1 MRRLPL
7 TILLCALA
15 GCAGMD
21 AEECA
26 SADWR
31 AIGYED
37 GIQGQSAAAFGTHRK
52 ACAGHGVRADFDAYL
67 AGRSEGVAQFCRP
80 QNGYQLGL
88 HGAPY
93 GGICPLELEGRFLAA
108 HADGYGLYERGAAL
122 DHIRK
127 RIRYSRERA
136 RNIEHR
142 MAEGAALLIAP
153 DLLPTERATLV
164 IELKQLTEEKIDLAR
179 EIDRL
184 EQEHAAAELEYE
196 AYRGRLES
204 GRRLT
209 STAAP

>member
-37 GIQGQSAAAFGTHRK
+37 GIQGRSAAAFGTHRK

-67 AGRSEGVAQFCRP
+67 AGRAEGVAQFCRP
-80 QNGYQLGL
+80 QNGYQLGAQGQ
-88 HGAPY
+88 HY
-93 GGICPLELEGRFLAA
+93 SGICPAALEPAFLAA
-108 HADGYGLYERGAAL
+108 HAEGYGLYERGAAL
-122 DHIRK
+122 DQIRK
-127 RIRYSRERA
+127 RLHYSQERA
-136 RNIEHR
+136 RSIEYR
-142 MAEGAALLIAP
+142 LAEGTALLIAP
-153 DLLPTERATLV
+153 GLLPTERATLV

-179 EIDRL
+179 SIEQL
-184 EQEHAAAELEYE
+184 EHDYAAAELEYE
-196 AYRGRLES
+196 GYRRYLASQNG
-204 GRRLT
+204 G
-209 STAAP
+209 